1 MFQNLLVGSIVIGG
15 IYGLMGLGFSLIY
28 RASGL
33 LSFAQGEFLMLGA
46 FLGLTFFKTLSLPFW
61 LTLLLVIVILFLSGF
76 GMERFIVRPV
86 LRKKGKPIHVVLIT
100 IGVSIALQNL
110 ALIVY
115 ATDVRMFP
123 SIFPITSV
131 NILGYQVSPESILCI
146 IVALVSMTLLHLFMT
161 YTRLGV
167 AMRAAAQDETAASAY
182 GINVSY
188 AKGLTWGLAG
198 ALSGI
203 AGMLIGPVYGVHM
216 GMGISISLKG
226 FASAV
231 IGGYGNLYG
240 AILGGFMLGLV
251 ETFAGGYLSSQAKD
265 FVSFLVLIIF
275 LIAKPTGIFNARIIE
290 N

>member
-1 MFQNLLVGSIVIGG
+1 MFLNLLVGSVVIGG

-33 LSFAQGEFLMLGA
+33 LSFTQGEFLMLGG
-46 FLGLTFFKTLSLPFW
+46 FLGLTFFKTLKLPFW
-61 LTLLLVIVILFLSGF
+61 LTLVLVIVILFISGF
-76 GMERFIVRPV
+76 SMEKFIVRPV
-86 LRKKGKPIHVVLIT
+86 LKKKGKPIHVVLIT

-110 ALIVY
+110 AMIVY
-115 ATDVRMFP
+115 ATDIRMFP
-123 SIFPITSV
+123 SIFKIMSV
-131 NILGYQVSPESILCI
+131 KIFGYNVSPESILCI
-146 IVALVSMTLLHLFMT
+146 AVALVSMVALHLFMT
-161 YTRLGV
+161 YTRQGI

-182 GINVSY
+182 GINVSFS
-188 AKGLTWGLAG
+188 KGLTWGIAG

-216 GMGISISLKG
+216 GMGISVALKG

-240 AILGGFMLGLV
+240 AIIGGLALGLI
-251 ETFAGGYLSSQAKD
+251 ETFAGGYVSSQAKD
-265 FVSFLVLIIF
+265 FVAFLVLIIF
-275 LIAKPTGIFNARIIE
+275 LIAKPTGIFNAKIIE